1 MSFPK
6 LFPTK
11 SIAQNI
17 LVYALT
23 LIACMLFQVLLYKV
37 QNRNYDVIKAY
48 GCFEIDPIVKEHSYN
63 NCVDK
68 ALSSQ

>member
-11 SIAQNI
+11 SIAQNC

-23 LIACMLFQVLLYKV
+23 IVACMLFNVVLYKV
-37 QNRNYDVIKAY
+37 QNRNYDTIADA

-63 NCVDK
+63 DCVDK

>member
-17 LVYALT
+17 LVYVLG
-23 LIACMLFQVLLYKV
+23 LVACMLFNVVLYKV
-37 QNRNYDVIKAY
+37 QNRNYDKIKES
-48 GCFEIDPIVKEHSYN
+48 GCFEIDPITKEDSYN
-63 NCVDK
+63 NCVDN

>member
-11 SIAQNI
+11 SIAQNC
-17 LVYALT
+17 LVYVLALVV
-23 LIACMLFQVLLYKV
+23 CMLFQIVLYKV

-48 GCFEIDPIVKEHSYN
+48 GCFDIDPVTKEDSYN
-63 NCVDK
+63 NCVDQ
-68 ALSSQ
+68 ALSLQ

>member
-1 MSFPK
+1 MPFPK

-17 LVYALT
+17 LVYVLGLVAV
-23 LIACMLFQVLLYKV
+23 MLFNIVLYKV
-37 QNRNYDVIKAY
+37 QNRNYDTIKAY
-48 GCFEIDPIVKEHSYN
+48 GCFDIDPITMEDSYN